1 VIIKMEMKAGVANT
15 KRSRAPPEYAKS
27 DFESAEGV
35 LRYPERFESGLEA
48 NSFACFREESAIL
61 PRRLG
66 RNVAQRND
74 GGAWCAR
81 EWGTEWIDA
90 PLIWVLLLRSF
101 VRSSSFSF
109 VKFSEVFCAFLR
121 LLLFCI
127 AEVLHLLVA
136 LRYAHP
142 VCAVLL
148 LGLRNATSSC
158 PHMTSAY
165 SSRAFVDSSGKLLP
179 RSLRSQRRRTGRCLC
194 TVSRR
199 SESEPMVRVEVTRG
213 DTSSTT
219 HLREL
224 CVRNF
229 ALVDELHVSF
239 HPRLNIITG
248 QSGSGKSV
256 LLEAIA
262 QLCGASARE
271 ECIRSGADCAELEGR
286 FCVGRDTI
294 TEINSVL
301 RKQDV
306 PELAEPSSSQSS
318 VELVVERRLAY
329 IDDQRP
335 GSGVDQ
341 QSADINQRQTQ
352 RRIRSVCRV
361 NNTVVPVK
369 CLREL
374 GKVLIDFN
382 GQGTAGSIA
391 DEEAQKQLLD
401 DWAGTRHLRRRFDEL
416 AGVLLVHRSELALLE
431 EISLDERQELSNLI
445 DTVQAVEPVRGEDV
459 ALKSELRRLEEAR
472 MTVDT
477 CSSVMSTLGGDG
489 SVVDTQGSVRSG
501 ISNASMQI
509 KGLLSN
515 AQRSALSV
523 GAERGNNASS
533 GAGEATDSLPI
544 PDGSSDDAEAAL
556 AGLRDALS
564 KCRQAELLVS
574 EAERRVADYVT
585 LLRADPYYQEECV
598 TRLRKLDRLCRS
610 IGVRCVEEAFD
621 AAEVRNFATHR
632 FGLSPLF
639 VNRPIVS
646 RFLRVRTQTI
656 SSTMIT
662 AQVAKARLDAV
673 ENFRERRE
681 TLTDLAAAA
690 EAELAEAGLKLATS
704 RRTAAGALRRD
715 VTIALSKLAMEG
727 CRFDVSLSWEHISS
741 DQVIPATPP
750 ALSIYVDES
759 AIDIGEEGSSQYRV
773 QAGGLDRVTFLLA
786 AGPNESLRSMSS
798 VASGGET
805 ARLLLAMKLSP
816 AIRATHWEESVEP
829 DEVPG
834 CARSLQG
841 ELRGVAAEAGL
852 SSLMQTRDAFGGA
865 VALKSR
871 RISIFDELDSG
882 VGARIGGKIGS
893 SLRLLAEKGNQQ
905 VLCVTHLPQVAA
917 FGDRHL
923 RISKEVA
930 HHGSAQT
937 TEVSSESRI
946 RITVE
951 VLQDDESRIEEI
963 SSMLGLGDDEGRRS
977 AVRMLQTSAASAP
990 DL

>member
-1 VIIKMEMKAGVANT
+1 
-15 KRSRAPPEYAKS
+15 
-27 DFESAEGV
+27 
-35 LRYPERFESGLEA
+35 
-48 NSFACFREESAIL
+48 
-61 PRRLG
+61 
-66 RNVAQRND
+66 
-74 GGAWCAR
+74 
-81 EWGTEWIDA
+81 
-90 PLIWVLLLRSF
+90 
-101 VRSSSFSF
+101 
-109 VKFSEVFCAFLR
+109 
-121 LLLFCI
+121 
-127 AEVLHLLVA
+127 
-136 LRYAHP
+136 
-142 VCAVLL
+142 
-148 LGLRNATSSC
+148 
-158 PHMTSAY
+158 
-165 SSRAFVDSSGKLLP
+165 
-179 RSLRSQRRRTGRCLC
+179 
-194 TVSRR
+194 
-199 SESEPMVRVEVTRG
+199 VRVEVTRG

-271 ECIRSGADCAELEGR
+271 ECIRNGADCAELEGR

-489 SVVDTQGSVRSG
+489 SVVDTRGSVRSG

-621 AAEVRNFATHR
+621 AAEV
-632 FGLSPLF
+632 
-639 VNRPIVS
+639 
-646 RFLRVRTQTI
+646 
-656 SSTMIT
+656 
-662 AQVAKARLDAV
+662 AKARLDAA

-816 AIRATHWEESVEP
+816 AIRATHGEESVKS

-834 CARSLQG
+834 FARSLQG
-841 ELRGVAAEAGL
+841 ALRGVAAEAGL